1 MEKLII
7 AVDGTSSSGK
17 SVIFKKVARI
27 LNYQFVDTGLMY
39 RAFTWYCLS
48 KNIDINNQDQ
58 IIKLLDSFDY
68 KISNDQVFVNN
79 TNVTNKL
86 TSSEILNTI
95 NKITIIPQIR
105 NYMVKTQQ
113 QMVKNKGYIL
123 VGRDITSVVLPN
135 ADLKIYLDCDIEI
148 RAKRRFEQNVEN
160 KILDKSFKQIYQDLI
175 KRDQVDKTRKIG
187 PLVLVSDAWYIDNS
201 NLTIDQV
208 VDIVVNKVHQLESQ
222 K

>member
-48 KNIDINNQDQ
+48 KNININNQEQ

-105 NYMVKTQQ
+105 NYMVKAQQ

-201 NLTIDQV
+201 YLTIDQV

>member
-86 TSSEILNTI
+86 TTSEILNTI

-105 NYMVKTQQ
+105 NYMVKAQQ

>member
-17 SVIFKKVARI
+17 SVIFRKVARI

-39 RAFTWYCLS
+39 RAFTWYCLF

-68 KISNDQVFVNN
+68 KISDEQIFVNN
-79 TNVTNKL
+79 INVTNKL
-86 TSSEILNTI
+86 ISSEILNVI

-105 NYMVKTQQ
+105 NYMVKAQQ
-113 QMVKNKGYIL
+113 QMIKNKGYIL

-160 KILDKSFKQIYQDLI
+160 KILGKSFKQIYQDLI

-201 NLTIDQV
+201 YLTIDQV

>member
-58 IIKLLDSFDY
+58 IIKLLNSFDY

-105 NYMVKTQQ
+105 NYMVKAQQ

>member
-17 SVIFKKVARI
+17 SVIFKKVAKI

-105 NYMVKTQQ
+105 NYMVKAQQ

>member
-86 TSSEILNTI
+86 TNSEILNTI

-105 NYMVKTQQ
+105 NYMVKAQQ

-201 NLTIDQV
+201 YLTIDQV

>member
-105 NYMVKTQQ
+105 NYMVKAQQ

-201 NLTIDQV
+201 YLTIDQV

>member
-48 KNIDINNQDQ
+48 KNIDINIQDQ

-105 NYMVKTQQ
+105 NYMVKAQQ

-201 NLTIDQV
+201 YLTIDQV

>member
-48 KNIDINNQDQ
+48 KNIDINNQNQ

-86 TSSEILNTI
+86 TSSEILNAI

-105 NYMVKTQQ
+105 NYMVKAQQ

-201 NLTIDQV
+201 YLTIDQV

>member
-105 NYMVKTQQ
+105 NYMVKAQQ

>member
-95 NKITIIPQIR
+95 NKITIISQIR
-105 NYMVKTQQ
+105 NYMVKAQQ

-201 NLTIDQV
+201 YLTIDQV